1 MPKKCEYS
9 DKKYSLL
16 VLFYI
21 QKYKTVITPAA
32 DRNSTDGTAFLGF
45 T

>member
-21 QKYKTVITPAA
+21 QKYKIVLTPAA
-32 DRNSTDGTAFLGF
+32 GTDGTAFLGF